1 MIEVYLD
8 NEQLEVAEDVSIGLT
23 VSVASIEDPISA
35 SAAYTQSIDV
45 PRTTHNEVVF
55 GHTEQILSPD
65 IFNHAEH
72 TAAVYEDG
80 VELIKGKAYF
90 EGATDTH
97 YKLQIVGNEF
107 DWLERIKDKKLNEI
121 DSDYISQF
129 REYETMTEEQRK
141 AVFFGLL
148 EHGCWWQE
156 IEDETVRRE
165 WATYADLVP
174 FVGLTAIL
182 RSIFKGYTIDTGS
195 VTELLSRLYVTG
207 QWKMPDN
214 ADVLEEDN
222 EFEVSSTGNNL
233 IDVTINGV
241 TETVVGTKI
250 TTDNHGNEAAY
261 CDVFDT
267 VENDKNNRIEVTDK
281 SVTAGGESIQ
291 HHILAFAPSEDAIT
305 AYKMRIRYTTQ
316 YVVKDNKTRIFAD
329 TVHFG
334 GMPIAKVRFED
345 GVESIISNG
354 TKGVNEAATFFY
366 NFTPAMPA
374 LPDIITPLPESYKKD
389 FYLKVSEPQLYTEIV
404 QILYYRAPYGE
415 SVVER
420 YETIAD
426 TVTYDNYFR
435 AASRIGGVT
444 EGGGYAT
451 SARIGLRTKYGDVV
465 VVDGYYSA
473 YKVPQYSI
481 VYNNNDQ
488 EYLFAETLKPCQ
500 NVNEFR
506 YTTVILYLF
515 EGQVNTISF
524 DLQLLTPS
532 FAVSTLEPASLAVG
546 FTSSN
551 ATELGD
557 TELLVSVGE
566 STLTPKFNGVLPFG
580 YRVSLNDVGGDIQAT
595 EALKAIMH
603 LFNLRI
609 YANSDSQTVH
619 ILPYSEFYRSDV
631 VDWSDRVDCDKGV
644 EVTTVGDNIG
654 SALKLLYQEG
664 SAPVEYYNA
673 RHKAPY
679 LSWATPLLNKL
690 NNGEYELQNGVFVP
704 PMKINATDIFPN
716 SEWDGGLLNVVGSDA
731 QDTLDNFSNEI
742 PRTLVQ
748 LIAPTGDPSDYLQ
761 YVGSTGLLEQ
771 YLQPVFVV
779 TEREEGTTISFADN
793 GGAEGLHKY
802 YDKQV
807 DIWNYGKRITC
818 YCRIEPQEIESLRK
832 ADTSVV
838 DFRSRFKL
846 KIDGEDIYCR
856 LESIE
861 NYEPQNATHKC
872 TFIFFN

>member
-45 PRTTHNEVVF
+45 PRTTHNEAVF

-129 REYETMTEEQRK
+129 REYVTMTAEQRK

-182 RSIFKGYTIDTGS
+182 RSIFKGYTIDTGL

-207 QWKMPDN
+207 AWKRPENADTLAEDN
-214 ADVLEEDN
+214 A
-222 EFEVSSTGNNL
+222 FELSCNGRNVREVVVNGETYEVVGGKLSDSSTQW
-233 IDVTINGV
+233 V
-241 TETVVGTKI
+241 E
-250 TTDNHGNEAAY
+250 
-261 CDVFDT
+261 VFDT
-267 VENDKNNRIEVTDK
+267 IESSKGNIIMDTYEE
-281 SVTAGGESIQ
+281 SVGGESIT
-291 HHILAFAPSEDAIT
+291 HYSPYFEPTEALRT
-305 AYKMRIRYTTQ
+305 AYKLHLKYTSTMA
-316 YVVKDNKTRIFAD
+316 YRGVAGYYAFAD

-334 GMPIAKVRFED
+334 GTPIARLTLND
-345 GVESIISNG
+345 GVHWLDG
-354 TKGVNEAATFFY
+354 AEALNVGLFREAK
-366 NFTPAMPA
+366 
-374 LPDIITPLPESYKKD
+374 ITPQPASIVPTDDEKTD
-389 FYLKVSEPQLYTEIV
+389 FYLELSDPSMYTEVV
-404 QILYYRAPYGE
+404 QICWRGFGFTEKEVDY
-415 SVVER
+415 S
-420 YETIAD
+420 TIA
-426 TVTYDNYFR
+426 TITSERTFFR
-435 AASRIGGVT
+435 AACYFDFAI
-444 EGGGYAT
+444 ENAPK
-451 SARIGLRTKYGDVV
+451 AAIGLKTKYGDIVV
-465 VVDGYYSA
+465 IGDAEQAWEVLDFT
-473 YKVPQYSI
+473 PNSI
-481 VYNNNDQ
+481 VLKHPCTNEN
-488 EYLFAETLKPCQ
+488 EVREASVRLFQ
-500 NVNEFR
+500 NSDVSSVTFDVN
-506 YTTVILYLF
+506 
-515 EGQVNTISF
+515 
-524 DLQLLTPS
+524 LLTMGYDVPEMGTS
-532 FAVSTLEPASLAVG
+532 LPLGFSCSGGTGGNEILFSVAEATIEPVFNFS
-546 FTSSN
+546 
-551 ATELGD
+551 
-557 TELLVSVGE
+557 
-566 STLTPKFNGVLPFG
+566 PKL
-580 YRVSLNDVGGDIQAT
+580 YDDISLNDVGGDIQAT
-595 EALKAIMH
+595 EALKAIMQ
-603 LFNLRI
+603 LLNLRI
-609 YANSDSQTVH
+609 YANSDSKTVH
-619 ILPYSEFYRSDV
+619 ILPFSEFYRNEV
-631 VDWSDRVDCDKGV
+631 VDWSDRVDRDKGV
-644 EVTTVGDNIG
+644 EITTVGDNIG
-654 SALKLLYQEG
+654 KSIKLTYAEDN
-664 SAPVEYYNA
+664 SVVAEYNK
-673 RHKAPY
+673 RHKEPY
-679 LSWATPLLNKL
+679 MSWSSPLLNKCSDVD
-690 NNGEYELQNGVFVP
+690 YEIANGVFNP
-704 PMKINATDIFPN
+704 PMSISARRVFPN
-716 SEWDGGLLNVVGSDA
+716 SESEYSILQVADVDSQDNQSNVDLA
-731 QDTLDNFSNEI
+731 NI
-742 PRTLVQ
+742 PRTLVM
-748 LIAPTGDPSDYLQ
+748 LQ
-761 YVGSTGLLEQ
+761 TS
-771 YLQPVFVV
+771 
-779 TEREEGTTISFADN
+779 REENLMYFGNRGLIQYYVQPIFSVIDDTDSISF

-818 YCRIEPQEIESLRK
+818 YCRVEPQEIESLRK